1 MGQSFSYQGEV
12 NTRRWGGI
20 ENLWHHRPQIYF
32 LNPAHYF
39 LPDKKKWSMHNTCAP
54 LIKKKTVHFKI
65 YFRDI
70 NNAPNLLLV

>member
-39 LPDKKKWSMHNTCAP
+39 LPDKKNGRCITH
-54 LIKKKTVHFKI
+54 VH
-65 YFRDI
+65 
-70 NNAPNLLLV
+70 L